1 MRFFSYI
8 CSRMELQRRLEHW
21 LITLFMLFAM
31 QLHALDVKHFTFS
44 HLGIAD
50 GVDNQRIFSVCQTT
64 SGAIWWSSMKGVGRY
79 NGSKVRIYRLD
90 DGTPFAHLGGRVI
103 KMATNDKAIYAFDN
117 RGSIY
122 LFQSVLDGFK
132 PVASISKKL
141 GHEVALNDI
150 YVKDGN
156 LFLALHDGV
165 YLLKDTTLTQVM
177 KGTYVNQIVP
187 MMGHL
192 LFCARD
198 GVYNERGQRLLP
210 YNAEFGY
217 YDEMS
222 GRLWVGGYE
231 NGLHLVTLNQNGKI
245 TSDEFVRISD

>member
-90 DGTPFAHLGGRVI
+90 DGTPFAHLGGR
-103 KMATNDKAIYAFDN
+103 
-117 RGSIY
+117 
-122 LFQSVLDGFK
+122 
-132 PVASISKKL
+132 
-141 GHEVALNDI
+141 GH
-150 YVKDGN
+150 
-156 LFLALHDGV
+156 
-165 YLLKDTTLTQVM
+165 
-177 KGTYVNQIVP
+177 
-187 MMGHL
+187 
-192 LFCARD
+192 R
-198 GVYNERGQRLLP
+198 R
-210 YNAEFGY
+210 
-217 YDEMS
+217 
-222 GRLWVGGYE
+222 
-231 NGLHLVTLNQNGKI
+231 KI
-245 TSDEFVRISD
+245 QAQPR